1 MSSGHKITQKALM
14 EWANAKYRT
23 SVSTMSIGRLLKKKE
38 SVPKEDVGQLGE
50 MKRLRKVHCPTV
62 ELATFKW
69 VTEMIER
76 GATLSDDLIIVA
88 AKRFYDLTPRESSEK
103 ELHFSAG

>member
-1 MSSGHKITQKALM
+1 M

-23 SVSTMSIGRLLKKKE
+23 SVSAMSIGRLLKKKE

-50 MKRLRKVHCPTV
+50 MKRLKKVHCQIV

-88 AKRFYDLTPRESSEK
+88 A
-103 ELHFSAG
+103 